1 MNLKNFE
8 KNLFKPE
15 YLFIFLIL
23 FQITIGLISWLA
35 FFKAASDPNLIYH
48 SLKSYFLPVE
58 ITGGLRK
65 SLAEIFNISVSSLNL
80 EYFHISFSQLKLKT
94 SYKVMEELARWFI
107 IIVYGV
113 SWFFIIRLKAFR
125 ELSSRKIF
133 FYSAI
138 LFSVA
143 GLCLPNDS
151 SDIYGYIA
159 RGAQQ
164 VFFNQNPYQ
173 EVVSSVEGWRQN
185 IFFTNMLWENNP
197 APYGPLFMLLC
208 RGIVFISFDNFWISL
223 FLFKLINVISFFILV
238 KVLMILF
245 NSKNLDSVTETTASS
260 YFGSKQLLLVL
271 LFNPL
276 FLMEIAWNGHNDI
289 LMCLFICISFLCMQK
304 NKFGL
309 ALLMML
315 IATLIK
321 YLSIILI
328 PLILIAAF
336 KYSSNIK
343 KLFSSLSCAGLISLL
358 ITAFSIIHYRLLE
371 IDHSR
376 FQENLTL
383 SHKSLFSSLN
393 AISQGLFKFSLTSEA
408 KYVFFTAFIIFA
420 VYLYVKFLFIHS
432 SISQE
437 SPRIDNYSETL
448 FQELLNNAFLLM
460 MGLIL
465 FTSPKFHSW
474 YLLGFLPFGFISFPG
489 ISLALSFTHLLSFT
503 VIDQAKI
510 LNFALMSASV
520 FILRR
525 FKKNHKSVV

>member
-1 MNLKNFE
+1 MNLKNCE

-23 FQITIGLISWLA
+23 FQIIIGLISWLA
-35 FFKAASDPNLIYH
+35 FFKAASDPKLIYH

-58 ITGGLRK
+58 ITGGLMK
-65 SLAEIFNISVSSLNL
+65 SLAEIFDVSVSSLNL

-94 SYKVMEELARWFI
+94 SYKLIEELARWFI

-125 ELSSRKIF
+125 ELSSWKIF
-133 FYSAI
+133 FYSVI

-151 SDIYGYIA
+151 SDVYGYIA

-208 RGIVFISFDNFWISL
+208 RGIVFISFNNFWISL
-223 FLFKLINVISFFILV
+223 FLFKFINIISFFILV
-238 KVLMILF
+238 KILMTLF
-245 NSKNLDSVTETTASS
+245 KSRNPDSATETNASS
-260 YFGSKQLLLVL
+260 HFGSKQLLLVL

-276 FLMEIAWNGHNDI
+276 FLMEIAWNAHNDI
-289 LMCLFICISFLCMQK
+289 LMCLFICISFLYMQK
-304 NKFGL
+304 NKFGF

-315 IATLIK
+315 IATLLK
-321 YLSIILI
+321 YLSIVLI

-336 KYSSNIK
+336 KHSLNVRK
-343 KLFSSLSCAGLISLL
+343 FFSSLSCAGLISLL
-358 ITAFSIIHYRLLE
+358 ITALSIIHYRLLE

-383 SHKSLFSSLN
+383 SHKSLFSLLN
-393 AISQGLFKFSLTSEA
+393 AISQGLFKFSLPSEA
-408 KYVFFTAFIIFA
+408 KYVFFAAFIIFA
-420 VYLYVKFLFIHS
+420 AYLYVKFLFIHS
-432 SISQE
+432 AIPQE
-437 SPRIDNYSETL
+437 SSRVDNDSEIL
-448 FQELLNNAFLLM
+448 FQELINNAFLLM
-460 MGLIL
+460 AGLVL

-474 YLLGFLPFGFISFPG
+474 YLLDFLPFGFISFPS

-510 LNFALMSASV
+510 LNFTLMTASV

-525 FKKNHKSVV
+525 FKKFS

>member
-1 MNLKNFE
+1 MNLKNCE

-23 FQITIGLISWLA
+23 FQIIIGLISWLA

-58 ITGGLRK
+58 ITGGLMK
-65 SLAEIFNISVSSLNL
+65 SLAEIFDVSVSSLNL

-94 SYKVMEELARWFI
+94 SYKLIEELARWFI

-125 ELSSRKIF
+125 ELSSWKIF

-151 SDIYGYIA
+151 SDVYGYIA

-208 RGIVFISFDNFWISL
+208 RGIVFISFNNFWISL
-223 FLFKLINVISFFILV
+223 FLFKFINIISFFILV
-238 KVLMILF
+238 KILMTLF
-245 NSKNLDSVTETTASS
+245 KSRNPDSATETNASS
-260 YFGSKQLLLVL
+260 HFGSKQLLLVL

-276 FLMEIAWNGHNDI
+276 FLMEIAWNAHNDI
-289 LMCLFICISFLCMQK
+289 LMCLFICISFLYMQK
-304 NKFGL
+304 NKFGF

-315 IATLIK
+315 IATLLK
-321 YLSIILI
+321 YLSIVLI

-336 KYSSNIK
+336 KHSLNVRK
-343 KLFSSLSCAGLISLL
+343 FFSSLSCAGLISLL
-358 ITAFSIIHYRLLE
+358 ITALSIIHYRLLE

-383 SHKSLFSSLN
+383 SHKSLFSLLN
-393 AISQGLFKFSLTSEA
+393 AISQGLFKFSLPSEA
-408 KYVFFTAFIIFA
+408 KYVFFAAFIIFA
-420 VYLYVKFLFIHS
+420 AYLYVKFLFIHS
-432 SISQE
+432 AISQE
-437 SPRIDNYSETL
+437 SSRVDNDSEIL
-448 FQELLNNAFLLM
+448 FQELINNAFLLM
-460 MGLIL
+460 AGLVL

-474 YLLGFLPFGFISFPG
+474 YLSGFLPFGFISFPS

-510 LNFALMSASV
+510 LNFTLMTASV

-525 FKKNHKSVV
+525 FKKFS